1 LIIHVLKVIPIFIK
15 YFDMVKTQQSVFFT
29 VILFHWSFVRSSFFT
44 IFPITNYFH
53 LDYLYSKILNMNNFF
68 DNIIAKLKKEIEIEQ
83 IEIIDNS
90 HKHAKHKSFSPDK
103 FHLHLKIRSLYLN
116 SLSRVTAQKE
126 VMRVLK
132 DELSNKIHA
141 LEISIEQ

>member
-1 LIIHVLKVIPIFIK
+1 
-15 YFDMVKTQQSVFFT
+15 
-29 VILFHWSFVRSSFFT
+29 
-44 IFPITNYFH
+44 
-53 LDYLYSKILNMNNFF
+53 MNNFF
-68 DNIIAKLKKEIEIEQ
+68 EDIITKLKKEIEIEQ
-83 IEIIDNS
+83 IEIVDNS
-90 HKHAKHKSFSPDK
+90 YKHVKHKSFSPEK

-126 VMRVLK
+126 VMKVLK